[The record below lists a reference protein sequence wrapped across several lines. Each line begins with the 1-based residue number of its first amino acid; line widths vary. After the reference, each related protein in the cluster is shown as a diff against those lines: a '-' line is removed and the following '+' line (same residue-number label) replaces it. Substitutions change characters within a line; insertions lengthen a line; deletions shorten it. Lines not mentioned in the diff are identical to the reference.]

1 MALPVNVDMFTANVP
16 LVLIVV
22 GVIALIYSIV
32 RWKTP
37 GVTTGPEVAIG
48 VIGFIIGLLLP
59 ILAAL
64 CFLNGLWGIFTLFL
78 LILLSEALVLGP
90 IARIMKKIPALAT
103 AAIGASIVG
112 YIAAVLIVGLIPVPS
127 WLPPEIQSA
136 IAGSLKWI
144 MIAIFIIIALFSFMI
159 ILFARGLV
167 EFTGLVLGAW
177 PIMMILGI
185 ICIVQGALL
194 LGNMSLLQFL
204 EGVTPIP
211 PWL

>member
-1 MALPVNVDMFTANVP
+1 MAIPYVDFFTANVP

-22 GVIALIYSIV
+22 GVLTVLYSIV
-32 RWKTP
+32 RMRTP
-37 GVTTGPEVAIG
+37 GVTTGPEIAIG

-78 LILLSEALVLGP
+78 LILLSMALVLGP
-90 IARIMKKIPALAT
+90 IARIIKKIPALAT
-103 AAIGASIVG
+103 AAIGALGVA
-112 YIAAVLIVGLIPVPS
+112 YIGATLIVAAIPIPS
-127 WLPPEIQSA
+127 WLAPYLAPYA
-136 IAGSLKWI
+136 KWI

-167 EFTGLVLGAW
+167 EFTGLILGAW

-185 ICIVQGALL
+185 ICLVQGVLL
-194 LGNMSLLQFL
+194 LGNMSLLQFI
-204 EGVTPIP
+204 EGITPIP
-211 PWL
+211 PWLH